1 MRLASI
7 FAVAVL
13 LCVPAVTLSGC
24 QDQASLAPD
33 TSRDEIRIVG
43 SSTVFPFAK
52 IVADSFQTIG
62 KHPSPILES
71 TGTGGGIQ
79 LFCDG
84 IGASTPDIA
93 NASRRI
99 KAGELERCAKNGVSE
114 VIEFRIGVD
123 GLALAQSNEGQTL
136 NLTVMQI
143 YKALAAKPFGKDQRP
158 ETWADIDPA
167 LPDVPIKVYGPPK
180 TSGTRDSFE
189 ELIMEAGCK
198 SVPAMAALEDSD
210 ETQYKKLCTDIR
222 TDGAY
227 INTGEN
233 DNLIVQKITRDPN
246 AVGIFSYSYLE
257 ENANRVRGVNI
268 DGVTPNYGT
277 IASGSYP
284 GARALYLYVKKRHV
298 NVIPGLKDYLAE
310 FIMMAKPKSP
320 LADAGMIAL
329 PEAERNALSQ
339 QLESLPAIS
348 AADLG

>member
-1 MRLASI
+1 MRAFSFIGLSA
-7 FAVAVL
+7 L
-13 LCVPAVTLSGC
+13 LVLSGC
-24 QDQASLAPD
+24 QDPASLVPD

-52 IVADSFQTIG
+52 IVSDSFQSIG
-62 KHPSPILES
+62 EHPSPILES

-93 NASRRI
+93 NASRRM
-99 KAGELERCAKNGVSE
+99 KASELARCAENGVNE
-114 VIEFRIGVD
+114 VVEFKIGVD
-123 GLALAQSNEGQTL
+123 GLALAQSNEGTTL
-136 NLTVMQI
+136 NLTVPQI
-143 YKALAAKPFGKDQRP
+143 YQALAARPFGKSQRP
-158 ETWADIDPA
+158 KLWSDIDPA
-167 LPDVPIKVYGPPK
+167 LPAIAIKVYGPPK

-189 ELIMEAGCK
+189 ELIMEVGCQ
-198 SVPAMAALEDSD
+198 SDPAMVALKNSD
-210 ETQYKKLCTDIR
+210 ETQYKKVCIDVR

-233 DNLIVQKITRDPN
+233 DNLIVLKITGDPN

-257 ENANRVRGVNI
+257 ENAKKIRGVTI
-268 DGVTPNYGT
+268 GGVVANYDN
-277 IASGSYP
+277 IASGQYP
-284 GARALYLYVKKRHV
+284 GARPLYLYVKKRHV

-310 FIMMAKPKSP
+310 FIALAKPNSP

-329 PEAERNALSQ
+329 PEDQRTELSA
-339 QLESLPAIS
+339 QLESLTPIT